1 MFGKGKPRVD
11 QLAGKIVVVVGGSVD
26 DAKRLAKKMSWIPE
40 SSIYADPTDSA
51 AAALGLQG
59 TPVIVGMRRNS
70 IEWNFAG
77 LPQTVDNLKSMVTSW
92 CNQ

>member
-1 MFGKGKPRVD
+1 VFGKGKPRAD
-11 QLAGKIVVVVGGSVD
+11 QLSGKIVVVVGGGSVD

-40 SSIYADPTDSA
+40 NSIYADPTDS